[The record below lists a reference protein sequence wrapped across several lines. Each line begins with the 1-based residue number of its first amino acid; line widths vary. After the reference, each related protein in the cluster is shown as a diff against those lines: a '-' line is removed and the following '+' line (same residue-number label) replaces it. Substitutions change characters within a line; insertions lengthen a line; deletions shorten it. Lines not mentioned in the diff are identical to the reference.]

1 MWIGEEIYFISDR
14 DRTMNIFVY
23 NIRTKQTEKVTN
35 YTDYDV
41 KFPSSNGQ
49 IIVYEHGGYLYK
61 LDPKTRKSEKISI
74 TLTSDNIYA
83 RKEMKRVADNLT
95 AASLSPDGHRLAVTA
110 RGEVFDVPAEKGVT
124 RDITR
129 TPGANEREGEWS
141 PNGKQIA
148 YISDRTGETEIWLQS
163 VEGGDP
169 IQLTQNNDTYIR
181 QLMWSPD
188 SKKIL
193 YTDRKNRIVEVD
205 IASKAKRTVMQNPEG
220 EFYEV
225 NYSPDSQWITYTK
238 SGANNM
244 SVIYVYHLTSGKEYP
259 VTENG
264 TILLHL
270 FSAQMESTSYSI
282 LKGTLIPFTARQ
294 SGTMPII
301 VWEESIWPCSP
312 MIRHHLYYLRMKW
325 SA

>member
-1 MWIGEEIYFISDR
+1 M
-14 DRTMNIFVY
+14 
-23 NIRTKQTEKVTN
+23 
-35 YTDYDV
+35 
-41 KFPSSNGQ
+41 
-49 IIVYEHGGYLYK
+49 YK
-61 LDPKTRKSEKISI
+61 RQ
-74 TLTSDNIYA
+74 
-83 RKEMKRVADNLT
+83 
-95 AASLSPDGHRLAVTA
+95 LSPDGHRLAVTA

-163 VEGGDP
+163 IEGGDP

-259 VTENG
+259 VTEKWYNSSSVSY
-264 TILLHL
+264 THL
-270 FSAQMESTSYSI
+270 
-282 LKGTLIPFTARQ
+282 TLPTTER
-294 SGTMPII
+294 
-301 VWEESIWPCSP
+301 V
-312 MIRHHLYYLRMKW
+312 
-325 SA
+325 